1 MPIAHSQDIH
11 FSNYHYAPL
20 QLSPAKTGAFLGTY
34 RTGANVRDQY
44 NSFIENSYQTATAY
58 ADMPVAY
65 GLKDHH
71 WIGVGLDVFTDKA
84 GDLALRNSGAHLGFA
99 YHLAVDPKYK
109 TIFTFGFQFGLTQRS
124 IDRSNFRSETSL
136 ANNFNDPDLDLLEDF
151 NPTLSD
157 VNIGVSL
164 KNWTSK
170 RSYIDLGVALYHLT
184 QSSYTFSG
192 SSVQNSIANRIN
204 AYGEYFYQTSPKL
217 NYRTTVIYSNTSQF
231 TNLIGQFN
239 LEYKNNKK
247 SNTIL
252 KGGLGYRVG
261 DAMQILAGLIYKGW
275 DVGLT
280 YDLTV
285 SSAAEFNNNIG
296 GIELGVKKVFIKN
309 KKPEVKAKELCPRL

>member
-1 MPIAHSQDIH
+1 M
-11 FSNYHYAPL
+11 FL
-20 QLSPAKTGAFLGTY
+20 Q
-34 RTGANVRDQY
+34 
-44 NSFIENSYQTATAY
+44 
-58 ADMPVAY
+58 
-65 GLKDHH
+65 
-71 WIGVGLDVFTDKA
+71 
-84 GDLALRNSGAHLGFA
+84 DLALINSGAHLGFA
-99 YHLAVDPKYK
+99 YHLAVDPNYK
-109 TIFTFGFQFGLTQRS
+109 TILTFGFQFGMTQRS
-124 IDRSNFRSETSL
+124 IDKTNFRSETTL
-136 ANNFNDPDLDLLEDF
+136 ANNFNDPDIDLLEDF

-157 VNIGVSL
+157 INIGVSL
-164 KNWTSK
+164 KKWTSK
-170 RSYIDLGVALYHLT
+170 SSYIDLGVSLYHLT
-184 QSSYTFSG
+184 QSTYTFSG
-192 SSVQNSIANRIN
+192 SSVQNPVANRIN

-217 NYRTTVIYSNTSQF
+217 NYRTTIIYSNTSQF

-285 SSAAEFNNNIG
+285 SSASEFNNTLG
-296 GIELGVKKVFIKN
+296 GIELGVKKVFITN